1 MKHAS
6 IRTCAA
12 LVLLGLLVVVPRS
25 LFAADWVNFN
35 SAGTP
40 PTPFQLKRAKTKG
53 IELKSE
59 PGAPLRGLLFRPKG
73 NGPFPAVVLLHGCR
87 GIQAYQKDWA
97 VELAGWG
104 YVALLVD
111 SFGPRRVESMCS
123 IDKANTGEWYR
134 VVGAQVPDAVGARA
148 HLATLPFVNANRIAV
163 MGWTQDAVLGVVF
176 EAGVGQLYDAK
187 FQAAV
192 AFYPDCRGNM
202 SGRFSAPALMLIGD
216 KDDARRPDYC
226 QRTAVASKGGSSALA
241 ELKLYPGAHHGF
253 DDPQVGERFYLEDA
267 WNTYR
272 NPPRGITFGYSS
284 TAHKDALKRV
294 NEFLAKHLK

>member
-1 MKHAS
+1 
-6 IRTCAA
+6 
-12 LVLLGLLVVVPRS
+12 
-25 LFAADWVNFN
+25 
-35 SAGTP
+35 
-40 PTPFQLKRAKTKG
+40 
-53 IELKSE
+53 
-59 PGAPLRGLLFRPKG
+59 
-73 NGPFPAVVLLHGCR
+73 
-87 GIQAYQKDWA
+87 QKDWA

-111 SFGPRRVESMCS
+111 SFEPRKAENMCAS
-123 IDKANTGEWYR
+123 DKVNTGEWDR
-134 VVGAQVPDAVGARA
+134 VVGAQVPDAVGAGA
-148 HLATLPFVNANRIAV
+148 HLATLPFVDANRIAV
-163 MGWTQDAVLGVVF
+163 MGWAKDAVLSTVF
-176 EAGVGQLYDAK
+176 EGGMGQLYDAK

-226 QRTAVASKGGSSALA
+226 QRTAVASQGSSALA